1 MSEKIVQLNGEVIK
15 GELRELVRGSV
26 EEALNEM
33 YLAGVSARRL
43 EDIAEVLW
51 GSKAAP
57 STISERNKKAYIH
70 IWGLISETR
79 ANLGKRSPCTLRC
92 HRGRLRAGGCKR
104 SSTDWQQPTVRTGL
118 RDRCSLLGPPVRQ
131 SPNVLVSAMQGSLD
145 SYEDRMAALLFKMA
159 VELSMVLHVTA
170 AANTVRHGDASGDC
184 R

>member
-92 HRGRLRAGGCKR
+92 HRGRLRAGGAVNAPLPIG
-104 SSTDWQQPTVRTGL
+104 SSPPCGL
-118 RDRCSLLGPPVRQ
+118 DCVIAVRCSGLQCAKVRMSSPPPCRE
-131 SPNVLVSAMQGSLD
+131 VSIPMRIAWRPCFSKWLWSFPWCFM
-145 SYEDRMAALLFKMA
+145 
-159 VELSMVLHVTA
+159 
-170 AANTVRHGDASGDC
+170 
-184 R
+184 